1 MEKKLLKIKWKSAF
15 KLIILAICIY
25 TLIHDFYML
34 TFYSLIN
41 KVTVTWTSTGL
52 LTFVL
57 SGLLSEHLINEIFN

>member
-1 MEKKLLKIKWKSAF
+1 MKKVIKIKWKNLF
-15 KLIILAICIY
+15 KLVILAICIY

-52 LTFVL
+52 LTYAL
-57 SGLLSEHLINEIFN
+57 SGLLSEHLIEEIFS